1 MQNLWIRVINLY
13 RTSLTVKTL
22 LNMSLRVALVVVV
35 STTVSYFHVMHNL
48 EIQTGQ
54 QLERYITER
63 GQRESTLFELAEDNL
78 TSLRDR
84 FIEEI
89 NLEEIDLEEIDLE
102 EIDPEKIDSPL
113 GQGTEDQAI
122 AAQFDQQFFLWN
134 DGTTRNFP
142 DGKPIS
148 AFDTTRKATS
158 FIGQK
163 TEITPSLKRQLLIAQ
178 RLITNYGTAWSNR
191 FTNTYLNTGKDTT
204 TIYWQDTPLALEA
217 KADFKPSNDEYF
229 YAADPEHNP
238 TKQPVWTGVYS
249 DTVTKVR
256 MVSAVVP
263 LYIEEHFIGGF
274 GHDIE
279 LNDLIEQTVNNN
291 LPGAY
296 NIIFDRDGRLI
307 SHPQYAEQLQ
317 QAQGQINI
325 DDLNDE
331 HLQRIFQLSL
341 SQSQPV
347 VKNSKNHEFLALA
360 ELAGPNWLFVT
371 VYPESL
377 LSELALDTIQFVLIA
392 GFAAL
397 LVEVSLLFF
406 VLKNQ
411 IAAPLS
417 YLTTASQKLADGDFD
432 VSLNINRQD
441 ELGQLASS
449 FTKMTQRLQSAFQD
463 LQQKVS
469 EKEQAEALIT
479 EKNNALENAFEKL
492 QTAQLQTVQN
502 EKMATLGNLVAGVA
516 HEINNPIG
524 FLNGSINNAE
534 DYIQDLFEHLAIYQK
549 QQPPTEAVQE
559 SAEEVD
565 LDFLL
570 EDFPK
575 LLKSMRGA
583 TDRIKVISTSLR
595 TFSRADREHTVSADL
610 HEGLDSTLLI
620 LKYRFKANEYRPAIE
635 VIKDY
640 GDLPEVACFPGQL
653 NQVFMN
659 ILANAIDMFDEMA
672 LETTFEDLESHP
684 QKVMLQTA
692 VAADQKAVE
701 VCISDNG
708 KGMSEAVKS
717 RIFENLFTTKAV
729 GKGTG
734 LGMAIAHKIVV
745 EAHGGAITVHSK
757 PRQGS
762 EFCIRLPL

>member
-1 MQNLWIRVINLY
+1 MQNLWIRAIEFY

-35 STTVSYFHVMHNL
+35 STTVSYFHVMHSL

-63 GQRESTLFELAEDNL
+63 GQRESTLFQLAEDNL

-84 FIEEI
+84 FLQE
-89 NLEEIDLEEIDLE
+89 
-102 EIDPEKIDSPL
+102 IDSPF
-113 GQGTEDQAI
+113 DQETAKQEI
-122 AAQFDQQFFLWN
+122 AAQFNQQFFRWN

-142 DGKPIS
+142 DGRSPS
-148 AFDTTRKATS
+148 DFDTTRKATS
-158 FIGQK
+158 FVGQK

-178 RLITNYGTAWSNR
+178 SLITSHGMAWGNR
-191 FTNTYLNTGKDTT
+191 FINTYLNTDKDTT
-204 TIYWQDTPLALEA
+204 TIYWQGTPLALEA
-217 KADFKPSNDEYF
+217 KPDFKPSNDEYF
-229 YAADPEHNP
+229 YAADPQHNP
-238 TKQPVWTGVYS
+238 TRQPVWTGVYS
-249 DTVTKVR
+249 DTVTKVW

-263 LYIEEHFIGGF
+263 LYIKEKFIGGF

-279 LNDLIEQTVNNN
+279 LNNLIEQTVNNN

-296 NIIFDRDGRLI
+296 NIIFDRGGRLI
-307 SHPQYAEQLQ
+307 AHPKYIEQIQ
-317 QAQGQINI
+317 QAEGQLNI
-325 DDLNDE
+325 DGLDDE

-341 SQSQPV
+341 SQAQNV
-347 VKNSKNHEFLALA
+347 IKNSENHEFLALA

-377 LSELALDTIQFVLIA
+377 LSELAFDTIQFVLIA
-392 GFAAL
+392 GFSAL

-406 VLKNQ
+406 VLRNQ
-411 IAAPLS
+411 IASPLS

-449 FTKMTQRLQSAFQD
+449 FTKMTHQLQSAFQN
-463 LQQKVS
+463 LQQKVI
-469 EKEQAEALIT
+469 EKEQTEALIT
-479 EKNNALENAFEKL
+479 EKNNALKNAFEEL

-524 FLNGSINNAE
+524 FLNGSIQNAE
-534 DYIQDLFEHLAIYQK
+534 NYIQDLFEHLQIYGE
-549 QQPPTEAVQE
+549 QQPPTEAIQE
-559 SAEEVD
+559 SAEDID

-575 LLKSMRGA
+575 LLTSMRGA

-595 TFSRADREHTVSADL
+595 TFSRADMEHKVSANI

-620 LKYRFKANEYRPAIE
+620 LKYRLKANEYRPAIE
-635 VIKDY
+635 VIQDY
-640 GDLPEVACFPGQL
+640 GTLPKIECFPGQL

-672 LETTFEDLESHP
+672 LQTTFEDLKANP
-684 QKVMLQTA
+684 QSVTLQTA
-692 VAADQKAVE
+692 TAADQTAVE
-701 VCISDNG
+701 VRISDNG
-708 KGMSEAVKS
+708 KGMPEAVKS

-745 EAHGGAITVHSK
+745 EAHSGTIAVQSK
-757 PRQGS
+757 PGQGS

>member
-1 MQNLWIRVINLY
+1 M
-13 RTSLTVKTL
+13 
-22 LNMSLRVALVVVV
+22 
-35 STTVSYFHVMHNL
+35 
-48 EIQTGQ
+48 
-54 QLERYITER
+54 
-63 GQRESTLFELAEDNL
+63 
-78 TSLRDR
+78 
-84 FIEEI
+84 
-89 NLEEIDLEEIDLE
+89 
-102 EIDPEKIDSPL
+102 
-113 GQGTEDQAI
+113 
-122 AAQFDQQFFLWN
+122 
-134 DGTTRNFP
+134 
-142 DGKPIS
+142 
-148 AFDTTRKATS
+148 
-158 FIGQK
+158 
-163 TEITPSLKRQLLIAQ
+163 
-178 RLITNYGTAWSNR
+178 AWSNR
-191 FTNTYLNTGKDTT
+191 FVNTYLNTDKDTT
-204 TIYWQDTPLALEA
+204 TIYWQGTPLALEA

-238 TKQPVWTGVYS
+238 TRQPVWTGVYS
-249 DTVTKVR
+249 DTVTKVW

-263 LYIEEHFIGGF
+263 LYIKEHFIGSF

-279 LNDLIEQTVNNN
+279 LNNLIEQTVNNN

-296 NIIFDRDGRLI
+296 NIIFNRDGRLI
-307 SHPQYAEQLQ
+307 AHPKYVEQLQ
-317 QAQGQINI
+317 QAGGQLNI
-325 DDLNDE
+325 DALNDE

-341 SQSQPV
+341 SPSQNV
-347 VKNSKNHEFLALA
+347 IKNSENHEFLALT
-360 ELAGPNWLFVT
+360 ELTGPNWLFVT

-377 LSELALDTIQFVLIA
+377 LSELVLDTIQFVLIA

-397 LVEVSLLFF
+397 LIEVSLLFF
-406 VLKNQ
+406 VLRNQ
-411 IAAPLS
+411 IASPLS

-449 FTKMTQRLQSAFQD
+449 FIKMTHRLQSAFQD

-469 EKEQAEALIT
+469 EKEQAEALVT
-479 EKNNALENAFEKL
+479 EKNNALENAFEEL

-502 EKMATLGNLVAGVA
+502 EKMATLGNLVAGIA

-534 DYIQDLFEHLAIYQK
+534 NYIQDLLEHLTIYQE
-549 QQPPTEAVQE
+549 QQPPTEAVRA

-595 TFSRADREHTVSADL
+595 TFSRADREHKVSANL

-635 VIKDY
+635 VIQDY
-640 GDLPEVACFPGQL
+640 GDLPDMDCFPGQL

-672 LETTFEDLESHP
+672 LQTTFEDLKSHP
-684 QKVMLQTA
+684 QKVTLQTA
-692 VAADQKAVE
+692 VTADQTAIE
-701 VCISDNG
+701 VRIADNG

-745 EAHGGAITVHSK
+745 EAHNGNITVQSE
-757 PRQGS
+757 PGQGS

>member
-317 QAQGQINI
+317 RAQGQINI

-341 SQSQPV
+341 SQS
-347 VKNSKNHEFLALA
+347 
-360 ELAGPNWLFVT
+360 
-371 VYPESL
+371 
-377 LSELALDTIQFVLIA
+377 
-392 GFAAL
+392 
-397 LVEVSLLFF
+397 
-406 VLKNQ
+406 
-411 IAAPLS
+411 
-417 YLTTASQKLADGDFD
+417 
-432 VSLNINRQD
+432 
-441 ELGQLASS
+441 
-449 FTKMTQRLQSAFQD
+449 
-463 LQQKVS
+463 
-469 EKEQAEALIT
+469 
-479 EKNNALENAFEKL
+479 
-492 QTAQLQTVQN
+492 
-502 EKMATLGNLVAGVA
+502 GVA
-516 HEINNPIG
+516 
-524 FLNGSINNAE
+524 
-534 DYIQDLFEHLAIYQK
+534 
-549 QQPPTEAVQE
+549 
-559 SAEEVD
+559 
-565 LDFLL
+565 
-570 EDFPK
+570 
-575 LLKSMRGA
+575 
-583 TDRIKVISTSLR
+583 
-595 TFSRADREHTVSADL
+595 
-610 HEGLDSTLLI
+610 
-620 LKYRFKANEYRPAIE
+620 
-635 VIKDY
+635 
-640 GDLPEVACFPGQL
+640 
-653 NQVFMN
+653 
-659 ILANAIDMFDEMA
+659 
-672 LETTFEDLESHP
+672 
-684 QKVMLQTA
+684 
-692 VAADQKAVE
+692 
-701 VCISDNG
+701 
-708 KGMSEAVKS
+708 
-717 RIFENLFTTKAV
+717 
-729 GKGTG
+729 
-734 LGMAIAHKIVV
+734 
-745 EAHGGAITVHSK
+745 
-757 PRQGS
+757 
-762 EFCIRLPL
+762 

>member
-1 MQNLWIRVINLY
+1 
-13 RTSLTVKTL
+13 
-22 LNMSLRVALVVVV
+22 
-35 STTVSYFHVMHNL
+35 
-48 EIQTGQ
+48 
-54 QLERYITER
+54 
-63 GQRESTLFELAEDNL
+63 
-78 TSLRDR
+78 
-84 FIEEI
+84 
-89 NLEEIDLEEIDLE
+89 
-102 EIDPEKIDSPL
+102 
-113 GQGTEDQAI
+113 
-122 AAQFDQQFFLWN
+122 
-134 DGTTRNFP
+134 
-142 DGKPIS
+142 
-148 AFDTTRKATS
+148 
-158 FIGQK
+158 
-163 TEITPSLKRQLLIAQ
+163 
-178 RLITNYGTAWSNR
+178 
-191 FTNTYLNTGKDTT
+191 
-204 TIYWQDTPLALEA
+204 
-217 KADFKPSNDEYF
+217 
-229 YAADPEHNP
+229 
-238 TKQPVWTGVYS
+238 
-249 DTVTKVR
+249 
-256 MVSAVVP
+256 
-263 LYIEEHFIGGF
+263 
-274 GHDIE
+274 
-279 LNDLIEQTVNNN
+279 
-291 LPGAY
+291 
-296 NIIFDRDGRLI
+296 
-307 SHPQYAEQLQ
+307 
-317 QAQGQINI
+317 
-325 DDLNDE
+325 
-331 HLQRIFQLSL
+331 
-341 SQSQPV
+341 
-347 VKNSKNHEFLALA
+347 
-360 ELAGPNWLFVT
+360 
-371 VYPESL
+371 
-377 LSELALDTIQFVLIA
+377 
-392 GFAAL
+392 
-397 LVEVSLLFF
+397 VEVSLLFF